1 MEQRAIRFL
10 CATTRTPLGTILLVS
25 FLAEIILSVCLRA
38 CLSLAWR
45 VMVVVSGRGSGSR
58 SLTIV
63 EDTTINGTAG
73 YVRSCSD
80 LHGGGCARIRR
91 SCSCG
96 TTGRRICRSRGVSAP
111 HFHPRKSRV
120 CTLTTN
126 LPESLSLSLFP
137 LLYYSIYIECPRFNE
152 PASAGLFNK
161 IGVSFF

>member
-1 MEQRAIRFL
+1 VQRDE
-10 CATTRTPLGTILLVS
+10 PLGTIDYIVS

-58 SLTIV
+58 SLTVV

-73 YVRSCSD
+73 YVRSCSN

-96 TTGRRICRSRGVSAP
+96 TTGRRICRSRGVSAS
-111 HFHPRKSRV
+111 HFHPRNPP
-120 CTLTTN
+120 CTYSHSPRILQDFS
-126 LPESLSLSLFP
+126 LPLSLFP
-137 LLYYSIYIECPRFNE
+137 SLPFERPRFSE
-152 PASAGLFNK
+152 PASIYGLFNK
-161 IGVSFF
+161 TGANFFRESV